1 MSIPTTTNNPYLTPE
16 EIDTLMAMGEYKSP
30 YEQNADA
37 KNMEDLKTLEKMG
50 VDAYN
55 MNKPTT
61 GVYAPSSL
69 PQKTGQS
76 GGFAIAPLIPLIA
89 GVVPSLINGIKSL
102 FSGREQQQGQGIEA
116 VNEFFNTNMD
126 ELKRIEEDIKKMSVK
141 DAWNTLY
148 KLQKQIMETVLE
160 DIPNVSGNVKT
171 AFVDKMMSKSYPKG
185 FLKIVN
191 REPKE
196 GKGVKFPVS
205 NHGMA
210 LPVIKYG
217 VCKMCGNQGQSVY
230 KEVKSALRSGSG
242 IYDGGKLNWAK
253 IKEFAKKGLKFA
265 IPIAQKLIGQAVD
278 SGVAGNTVKSL
289 LNKFN
294 IFENVKPETI
304 NSIIGSIVK
313 PSNGGMLH
321 SPTIYDGGRVQ
332 MYRGDISKFNN
343 GGMLNPSTGG
353 SKKKKNY
360 LIVV

>member
-16 EIDTLMAMGEYKSP
+16 EIDTLMALGEYKSP
-30 YEQNADA
+30 YEQNADK
-37 KNMEDLKTLEKMG
+37 KNMEDLKTLAKMG

-61 GVYAPSSL
+61 GVSAPSSL
-69 PQKTGQS
+69 PQPKAGNGQT
-76 GGFAIAPLIPLIA
+76 GGFAFAPLIPLIA

-102 FSGREQQQGQGIEA
+102 FSGSQQQQGQGIEA

-148 KLQKQIMETVLE
+148 KLHKQIMETVLE
-160 DIPNVSGNVKT
+160 DIPDVSDNVKT
-171 AFVDKMMSKSYPKG
+171 AFIDKMMSKSYPKG

-191 REPKE
+191 REQKE
-196 GKGVKFPVS
+196 GKGMKYPVS
-205 NHGMA
+205 NHEMA

-217 VCKMCGNQGQSVY
+217 VCKMCGNQGGAVY
-230 KEVKSALRSGSG
+230 KEVKAALRSGSG
-242 IYDGGKLNWAK
+242 IYDGGKLNWGK

-265 IPIAQKLIGQAVD
+265 VPIAQKLIGQAVD

-289 LNKFN
+289 LNKFK
-294 IFENVKPETI
+294 ILESVKPETI
-304 NSIIGSIVK
+304 NSFIGSIVGK

-321 SPTIYDGGRVQ
+321 SPTIYDGGRAP
-332 MYRGDISKFNN
+332 MYKFND
-343 GGMLNPSTGG
+343 GGMLNPSNGG
-353 SKKKKNY
+353 SKKKKR
-360 LIVV
+360 II